1 MLKRLYI
8 NNFALINEMDVNFP
22 PDLTVITGETG
33 AGKSI
38 FLEALSLVLG
48 NRADVSV
55 LQSKTKKC
63 IIEAEFEINPII
75 LKSFFTENEIDED
88 STLILRREINL
99 EGKSR
104 NFLNDT
110 PVSLTALKQLSSF
123 LIDIHSQHQTLIL
136 NQTNFQLELLDVFA
150 ETTKDYNN
158 YKNNYIQLKNLEND
172 FKDLQQQE
180 VKAKQEID
188 YLQFL
193 FNELNEIT
201 IKEGDILSLE
211 TESKQLENAEFIKS
225 NLTECYNQLNLNE
238 FNVLQQL
245 NSIKSILNS
254 ISKYNPIYTEF
265 NARINSVYIELKELA
280 NELESAKEDV
290 EYNPLK
296 LTAIN
301 EQLDGLNRLLK
312 KHNVKTEA
320 ELINVKVEI
329 ENKLTNFQSIE
340 STLTKL
346 TNQIKIQEQNCLQ
359 QATIISEKRKSSI
372 PKIEQM
378 VKTMLSELSMPN
390 ADFKIEIVNDNTL
403 TKTGIDEVSFL
414 FSANKGTKLNQ
425 LHKVASGGELSRL
438 MLCLKALLATKKQLA
453 TVIFDE
459 IDTGV
464 SGDVA
469 NKMGLILENMSK
481 NLQVITITHLPQMA
495 SKGNHHLFVYKKDD
509 DLKTTSFIKELS
521 PAERVA
527 EIAKMLSS
535 GNPTNV
541 AIKNAKELLK

>member
-48 NRADVSV
+48 NRADISV

-88 STLILRREINL
+88 SILILRREINL

-225 NLTECYNQLNLNE
+225 NLTECYSQLNLNE
-238 FNVLQQL
+238 LNVLQQL

>member
-150 ETTKDYNN
+150 ETTKDFNN

-225 NLTECYNQLNLNE
+225 NLTECYSQLNLNE
-238 FNVLQQL
+238 LNVLQQL

-320 ELINVKVEI
+320 DLINVKVEI

>member
-48 NRADVSV
+48 NRADISV

-110 PVSLTALKQLSSF
+110 PVALTALKQLSSF

-390 ADFKIEIVNDNTL
+390 ADFKIEIVNDNAL

-414 FSANKGTKLNQ
+414 FSANKGAKLNQ

>member
-8 NNFALINEMDVNFP
+8 NNFALINEMDVTFP
-22 PDLTVITGETG
+22 SDLTVITGETG

-48 NRADVSV
+48 NRADISV

-88 STLILRREINL
+88 SILILRREINL

-225 NLTECYNQLNLNE
+225 NLTECYSQLNLNE
-238 FNVLQQL
+238 LNVLQQL

-378 VKTMLSELSMPN
+378 VKTMLSDLSMPN